1 LTPAQKAFFHDHL
14 HVASPWKRRIY
25 LGVYDPTN
33 VFAIGN
39 TLVDGGG
46 NETDTFGRPIGPHNP
61 VRLIPFDMSSP
72 LSSLCVRKGAG
83 DEVWEVVNVSN
94 EVHNFHIHQVKFS
107 VMRQTA
113 GPDAGEPVMRAPSA
127 IDRVDLPSKLLFRSG
142 AADLKHDVVLVPRGQ
157 STLPASGAASCSSS
171 LLPDGDHFV
180 INRGNPSNPNACD
193 GTGRPYDLS
202 GMIQIRLNFDGSEM
216 GAFDDGTGTKHN
228 ARFVYHCHILEHEDN
243 GMMAAI
249 TVIDPTIYH

>member
-1 LTPAQKAFFHDHL
+1 
-14 HVASPWKRRIY
+14 
-25 LGVYDPTN
+25 
-33 VFAIGN
+33 
-39 TLVDGGG
+39 
-46 NETDTFGRPIGPHNP
+46 
-61 VRLIPFDMSSP
+61 M
-72 LSSLCVRKGAG
+72 
-83 DEVWEVVNVSN
+83 
-94 EVHNFHIHQVKFS
+94 
-107 VMRQTA
+107 
-113 GPDAGEPVMRAPSA
+113 
-127 IDRVDLPSKLLFRSG
+127 
-142 AADLKHDVVLVPRGQ
+142 LVPRGQ

-171 LLPDGDHFV
+171 LLSDGDHFV
-180 INRGNPSNPNACD
+180 INRDNPSNPNACD